1 MQKLVSIITVVFN
14 GESVLEK
21 TIQSIINKKTEWIE
35 YVVLDGA
42 STDKTLEIIKCY
54 ASDIDVFKSENDNG
68 IYDAMNKA
76 VSLASGK
83 YVLFLNAGDT
93 LQYNFNDILIFKNDF
108 SFIYGNV
115 SLINPKGDFLYTIKS
130 PILNLESFFSK
141 MPICHQTIFYNAKY
155 LKPYNLNYKIIAD
168 RVETFRLFQI
178 NSNVKYIDEII
189 AEYPIGGENHKQ
201 YGRHMEEERN
211 FLASLFKQ
219 KYLSYYQYQK
229 LVLITKLKNALFN
242 TPIVGF
248 YRWFKYR

>member
-21 TIQSIINKKTEWIE
+21 TIQSVINKKNDWIE

-42 STDKTLEIIKCY
+42 STDKTLDIIKCY
-54 ASDIDVFKSENDNG
+54 ASDIDVFKSEKDNG

-76 VSLASGK
+76 VTLASGK

-93 LQYNFNDILIFKNDF
+93 LEYDFNDIATFNNDF

-130 PILNLESFFSK
+130 PSLNLESFFSK
-141 MPICHQTIFYNAKY
+141 MPICHQTIFYNTNY
-155 LKPYNLNYKIIAD
+155 LKPYNLTYKIIAD
-168 RVETFRLFQI
+168 RVETFRIFQE
-178 NSNVKYIDEII
+178 NANVKYIDEII
-189 AEYPIGGENHKQ
+189 ANYPTGGENHKQ
-201 YGRHMEEERN
+201 YGLHMEEERK
-211 FLASLFKQ
+211 FLASLYQQ
-219 KYLSYYQYQK
+219 KYLSYFQLQK

-242 TPIVGF
+242 TPIVDF